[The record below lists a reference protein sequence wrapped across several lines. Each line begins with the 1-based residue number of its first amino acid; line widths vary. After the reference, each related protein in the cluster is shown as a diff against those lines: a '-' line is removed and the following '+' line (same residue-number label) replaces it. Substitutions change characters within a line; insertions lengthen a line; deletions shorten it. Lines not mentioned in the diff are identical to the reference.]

1 MKKDGAKK
9 GFFSRIE
16 YRWILVAILL
26 LGALV
31 NYLDRSTL
39 SLANTTIAAHFHFD
53 SVTMGLLL
61 SAFMW
66 PYALASLPSGWLVD
80 KFGINKLF
88 LFSIV
93 LWSLSS
99 ILGGLVIG
107 FFTMYLARV
116 LLGIA
121 EAPFFIIAGKVAQHY
136 FKPSERGVAAS
147 VINLGPRI
155 ANGIAPPIL
164 VVLMLFTGWRGM
176 FIILGILGLIVGVI
190 WIIFYRKDDT
200 GKIKQSSEIARVSKE
215 AKLKKVKVNI
225 WKLFK
230 HPTMIWIII
239 GNMGSSYVFW
249 LYLTW
254 LPDYLIK
261 DKHLSLAKTGIYE
274 AIPFIASIFAVMI
287 GGYLSDY
294 FIKKVMK
301 PIKSRLVII
310 IGACLVSGIVAI
322 PINYVNSL
330 FIVMTLI
337 TVSLFAYNMIP
348 GVVWALVGDLSPEE
362 AVGTFGGI
370 QNFANFIGA
379 TLAPIGTGVILFL
392 TGNNFNWVFITSGL
406 FCIIGAISYSLIR
419 RPISIDEI
427 AISPKK
433 ILVGE

>member
-1 MKKDGAKK
+1 MNKNGTKK
-9 GFFSRIE
+9 GILPRIE

-39 SLANTTIAAHFHFD
+39 SLANTTIAAHFDFD
-53 SVTMGLLL
+53 SVKMGLLL

-99 ILGGLVIG
+99 ILGGLVVG

-121 EAPFFIIAGKVAQHY
+121 EAPFFIIAGKVVQHY
-136 FKPSERGVAAS
+136 FKSSERGVAAS

-164 VVLMLFTGWRGM
+164 VVLMLVTGWRGM
-176 FIILGILGLIVGVI
+176 FIILGILGIIVGVI
-190 WIIFYRKDDT
+190 WIIFYRKDET
-200 GKIKQSSEIARVSKE
+200 IKIKQSSEIARASREK
-215 AKLKKVKVNI
+215 KLTKVKVNI
-225 WKLFK
+225 WKLFR
-230 HPTMIWIII
+230 HPTMIWVII

-261 DKHLSLAKTGIYE
+261 EKHLSLARTGVYE
-274 AIPFIASIFAVMI
+274 AIPFIAAIFAVML

-294 FIKKVMK
+294 FIKKGMK
-301 PIKSRLVII
+301 AIKARLVII
-310 IGACLVSGIVAI
+310 IGACLVSGVVAI

-330 FIVMTLI
+330 WIVMTLI

-379 TLAPIGTGVILFL
+379 TLAPIGTGVILYL
-392 TGNNFNWVFITSGL
+392 TSNNFNWVFITSGI
-406 FCIIGAISYSLIR
+406 FCIVGAISYSFIR
-419 RPISIDEI
+419 RPIPIEDIVSK
-427 AISPKK
+427 PKTTFN
-433 ILVGE
+433 